1 MLILTLC
8 ITLALAAL
16 FAWLPGRLCR
26 RGLARADLLAGPG
39 LAAAVWLWAAC
50 IYEKPGLA
58 VDFDAFRLL
67 HLTAMTLWA
76 CGLALGF
83 RLRKKLPR
91 LRTAAA
97 VGLLAVLALGLEGFV
112 CNLNFW
118 ATHGYTPVDLRPWLA
133 EDADPGA
140 PLVLDADHTTLTF
153 AGLDQELYNLQLAG
167 LA

>member
-16 FAWLPGRLCR
+16 FTWLPGRLCR

-39 LAAAVWLWAAC
+39 LAAAIWLWAAC

-58 VDFDAFRLL
+58 VDFDVFRLL

-91 LRTAAA
+91 LRKAAA
-97 VGLLAVLALGLEGFV
+97 VGLLAVLVVRAVVLRSKPKE
-112 CNLNFW
+112 
-118 ATHGYTPVDLRPWLA
+118 TPKEAGNVIAFPAGRLPPNDLSSS
-133 EDADPGA
+133 GKS
-140 PLVLDADHTTLTF
+140 
-153 AGLDQELYNLQLAG
+153 
-167 LA
+167 

>member
-97 VGLLAVLALGLEGFV
+97 VGLLAVLEIGRAHV
-112 CNLNFW
+112 
-118 ATHGYTPVDLRPWLA
+118 
-133 EDADPGA
+133 
-140 PLVLDADHTTLTF
+140 
-153 AGLDQELYNLQLAG
+153 
-167 LA
+167 